1 MDFTKKSV
9 RIGTIT
15 TILAIVANFLPAIYV
30 SIAYDAMPELSV
42 LLALWGIL
50 AATYFFSWVVQ
61 PISFFPALGT
71 AGTYMSF
78 VAGSIGDI
86 RIPAITMAQKAS
98 GTEAATPKGDVMAV
112 IGVAASVVVS
122 FLIVTLFTFIGQ
134 AIIPLFP
141 KFVNDSFTYMLPAL
155 FAAVYTNMA
164 QKDKLSGGSIII
176 LVIACFGIAKLAGIP
191 SCRLPLFCVV
201 SGGLGA
207 HAIYK
212 KKAAAQSK

>member
-122 FLIVTLFTFIGQ
+122 FLMVTLFTFIGQ

-141 KFVNDSFTYMLPAL
+141 KFVNDSFTYHAARLVRGRLHQHGAEGQALRREHHHSGYRLLRHSQACGHPLRHNTPAL
-155 FAAVYTNMA
+155 RHSRRPGRPRY
-164 QKDKLSGGSIII
+164 I
-176 LVIACFGIAKLAGIP
+176 
-191 SCRLPLFCVV
+191 
-201 SGGLGA
+201 
-207 HAIYK
+207 
-212 KKAAAQSK
+212 